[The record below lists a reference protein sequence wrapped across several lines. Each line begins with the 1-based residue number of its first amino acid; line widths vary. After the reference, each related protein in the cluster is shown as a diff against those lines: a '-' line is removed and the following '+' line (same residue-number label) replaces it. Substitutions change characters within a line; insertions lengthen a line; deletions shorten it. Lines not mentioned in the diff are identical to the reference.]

1 MKIVF
6 NHLQISRG
14 ITMKKN
20 VKTLFVFI
28 LMAVMVLMS
37 ACSSASES
45 SNDSTGQENKDDMLK
60 IGLTVGTLANPF
72 FVAMGKGAEE
82 AGKELGAEVLV
93 ESAEYDLAKQTSQIE
108 NFITKKVDVILLNA
122 VDTKGIA
129 AAVQQARDAG
139 IPVIAVDTNAE
150 GGVNST
156 VTSDNYQAGKLAG
169 EYVVEQLN
177 GKGNIVIIDGPPVSA
192 VTDRIQGFE
201 DVIKES
207 GIKVVAKQNGEGNR
221 EKALSVMESILQ
233 ANPSGSIDA
242 VFAINDPEAIGVEI
256 AQEQAG
262 RKDEFFIVGV
272 DGAPE
277 ATEAMS
283 KGGSSIM
290 ATSAQS
296 PSEMV
301 KKAVEIGMKV
311 KNGEEVEELIK
322 VPVKLVTQDTLDSY
336 QGW

>member
-1 MKIVF
+1 M
-6 NHLQISRG
+6 R
-14 ITMKKN
+14 KN
-20 VKTLFVFI
+20 VKMLLI
-28 LMAVMVLMS
+28 LVLMFVMVVMT
-37 ACSSASES
+37 ACTSASES
-45 SNDSTGQENKDDMLK
+45 SSESPKDNKEQKGDKKLT

-72 FVAMGKGAEE
+72 FVAMSKGVEE
-82 AGKELGAEVLV
+82 AGKELSAEVFV

-129 AAVQQARDAG
+129 AAVQQAKDAG

-150 GGVNST
+150 GGVDAT

-169 EYVVEQLN
+169 EYVIEQLG
-177 GKGNIVIIDGPPVSA
+177 GKGNIAIIDGPPVSA
-192 VTDRIQGFE
+192 VTDRIKGFE
-201 DVIKES
+201 EAIKDS
-207 GIKVVAKQNGEGNR
+207 KIKIVAKQNGEGNR
-221 EKALSVMESILQ
+221 EKALTVMESILQ

-256 AQEQAG
+256 AQEQAD

-277 ATEAMS
+277 VTEAMAK
-283 KGGSSIM
+283 KGSTIK

-311 KNGEEVEELIK
+311 KNGEDVEDLIK
-322 VPVKLVTQDTLDSY
+322 VPVKLVTQDKLDSY
-336 QGW
+336 LGW

>member
-1 MKIVF
+1 M
-6 NHLQISRG
+6 R
-14 ITMKKN
+14 KN
-20 VKTLFVFI
+20 VKMLLI
-28 LMAVMVLMS
+28 LVLMFVMVVMT
-37 ACSSASES
+37 ACTSASES
-45 SNDSTGQENKDDMLK
+45 SSESTKDNKEQKGDKKLT

-72 FVAMGKGAEE
+72 FVAMSKGVEE
-82 AGKELGAEVLV
+82 AGKELGADVFV

-129 AAVQQARDAG
+129 AAVQQAKDAG

-150 GGVNST
+150 GGVDAT

-169 EYVVEQLN
+169 EYVIEQLG
-177 GKGNIVIIDGPPVSA
+177 GKGNIAIIDGPPVSA
-192 VTDRIQGFE
+192 VTDRIKGFE
-201 DVIKES
+201 DAIKDS
-207 GIKVVAKQNGEGNR
+207 KIKIVAKQNGEGNR
-221 EKALSVMESILQ
+221 EKALTVMESILQ

-256 AQEQAG
+256 AQEQAD

-277 ATEAMS
+277 VTEAMAK
-283 KGGSSIM
+283 KGSTIK

-311 KNGEEVEELIK
+311 KNGEDVEDLIK
-322 VPVKLVTQDTLDSY
+322 VPVKLVTQDQLDSY

>member
-1 MKIVF
+1 MLV
-6 NHLQISRG
+6 
-14 ITMKKN
+14 
-20 VKTLFVFI
+20 
-28 LMAVMVLMS
+28 MAVMT
-37 ACSSASES
+37 ACTGASES
-45 SNDSTGQENKDDMLK
+45 SSESANDGKEQKDDNKLT

-72 FVAMGKGAEE
+72 FVAMSKGVEE

-108 NFITKKVDVILLNA
+108 NFITKKVDIILLNA

-129 AAVQQARDAG
+129 AAVQQAKGAG

-150 GGVNST
+150 GGVAAT

-169 EYVVEQLN
+169 EYVIEQLG
-177 GKGNIVIIDGPPVSA
+177 GKGNIAIIDGPPVSA
-192 VTDRIQGFE
+192 VTDRIKGFE
-201 DVIKES
+201 DAIKDTE
-207 GIKVVAKQNGEGNR
+207 IKIVAKQNGEGNR
-221 EKALSVMESILQ
+221 EKALTVMESILQ

-256 AQEQAG
+256 AQEQAD

-277 ATEAMS
+277 VTEAMAK
-283 KGGSSIM
+283 KGSTIK

-322 VPVKLVTQDTLDSY
+322 VPVKLVTQDKLDSY

>member
-1 MKIVF
+1 
-6 NHLQISRG
+6 
-14 ITMKKN
+14 MKKN
-20 VKTLFVFI
+20 VKTLLVLVSI
-28 LMAVMVLMS
+28 IVMALMS

-45 SNDSTGQENKDDMLK
+45 SNEGTGEKKSDDQLK

-108 NFITKKVDVILLNA
+108 DFITKGVDVILLNA

-129 AAVQQARDAG
+129 AAVQQAKGAG

-150 GGVNST
+150 GGVDAT

-201 DVIKES
+201 DVIKDS

-221 EKALSVMESILQ
+221 EKALTVMESILQ

-262 RKDEFFIVGV
+262 RKDEFFVVGV

-277 ATEAMS
+277 AADAMA
-283 KGGSSIM
+283 KEGSSIM

-311 KNGEEVEELIK
+311 KNGEDVEELIK
-322 VPVKLVTQDTLDSY
+322 VPVELVTQDTLDSY

>member
-1 MKIVF
+1 M
-6 NHLQISRG
+6 R
-14 ITMKKN
+14 KN
-20 VKTLFVFI
+20 VKIFLVLA
-28 LMAVMVLMS
+28 LMLAIGIMT
-37 ACSSASES
+37 ACTAAPKSSSES
-45 SNDSTGQENKDDMLK
+45 ANESNGEKADGKLT
-60 IGLTVGTLANPF
+60 IGLSVGTLANPF
-72 FVAMGKGAEE
+72 FVAMGKGVEE
-82 AGKELGAEVLV
+82 AGKELGADVLV

-129 AAVQQARDAG
+129 AAVQMAKDAG

-150 GGVNST
+150 GGVDAT

-169 EYVVEQLN
+169 EYVIEQLG
-177 GKGNIVIIDGPPVSA
+177 GKGNIAIIDGPPVSA
-192 VTDRIQGFE
+192 VTDRIKGFE
-201 DVIKES
+201 DAIKDS
-207 GIKVVAKQNGEGNR
+207 DIKVIAKQNGEGNR
-221 EKALSVMESILQ
+221 EKALTVMESILQ
-233 ANPSGSIDA
+233 ANPSGTIDA

-277 ATEAMS
+277 AAEAMA
-283 KGGSSIM
+283 KEGSSIK

-296 PSEMV
+296 PAEMV

-311 KNGEEVEELIK
+311 KNGEKVEELIK
-322 VPVKLVTQDTLDSY
+322 VPVTLVTQEELDSY
-336 QGW
+336 KGW

>member
-1 MKIVF
+1 
-6 NHLQISRG
+6 
-14 ITMKKN
+14 MKKN
-20 VKTLFVFI
+20 VKTLFVLI
-28 LMAVMVLMS
+28 LSAVIALMS
-37 ACSSASES
+37 ACSSASETTTGS
-45 SNDSTGQENKDDMLK
+45 SGQENSDAKLK

-72 FVAMGKGAEE
+72 FVAMGKGVEE

-93 ESAEYDLAKQTSQIE
+93 ESAEYDLAKQTSHIE

-129 AAVQQARDAG
+129 AAVQQAKDAG

-150 GGVNST
+150 GGVDAT

-233 ANPSGSIDA
+233 ANPSGAIDA

-256 AQEQAG
+256 ASEQAG

-277 ATEAMS
+277 ATEAMA
-283 KGGSSIM
+283 KEGSSIM

-311 KNGEEVEELIK
+311 KKGEEVEELIK
-322 VPVKLVTQDTLDSY
+322 VPVELVTQDTLNSY
-336 QGW
+336 KGW

>member
-1 MKIVF
+1 
-6 NHLQISRG
+6 
-14 ITMKKN
+14 MKKAMYK
-20 VKTLFVFI
+20 VLAPF
-28 LMAVMVLMS
+28 MVLLLLMMA
-37 ACSSASES
+37 ACSNGSSDKTSSSAS
-45 SNDSTGQENKDDMLK
+45 DSKDKKIK
-60 IGLTVGTLANPF
+60 IGLTVGTLSNPF
-72 FVAMGKGAEE
+72 FVAMSKGVEE
-82 AGKELGAEVLV
+82 AGKELGADVFV

-129 AAVQQARDAG
+129 AAVQQAKDAG
-139 IPVIAVDTNAE
+139 IPVIAVDTNAD
-150 GGVNST
+150 GGVDAT

-169 EYVVEQLN
+169 EYVIEQLG
-177 GKGNIVIIDGPPVSA
+177 GKGNIAIIDGPPVSA
-192 VTDRIQGFE
+192 VTDRIKGFE
-201 DVIKES
+201 DAIKDS
-207 GIKVVAKQNGEGNR
+207 KIKIVAKQNGEGNR
-221 EKALSVMESILQ
+221 EKALTVMESILQ

-256 AQEQAG
+256 AQEQAD

-277 ATEAMS
+277 VTEAMAK
-283 KGGSSIM
+283 KGSTIR

-296 PSEMV
+296 PSDMV

-311 KNGEEVEELIK
+311 KNGEDVEDLIK
-322 VPVKLVTQDTLDSY
+322 VPVKLVTQDKLDSY

>member
-1 MKIVF
+1 
-6 NHLQISRG
+6 
-14 ITMKKN
+14 MKKN
-20 VKTLFVFI
+20 VKTLFVLVLI
-28 LMAVMVLMS
+28 LVMALMT

-45 SNDSTGQENKDDMLK
+45 SSESKNDNKEQKGDKKLT

-72 FVAMGKGAEE
+72 FVAMSKGVEE
-82 AGKELGAEVLV
+82 AGKELGADVFV

-129 AAVQQARDAG
+129 AAVQQAKDAG

-150 GGVNST
+150 GGVDAT

-169 EYVVEQLN
+169 EYVIDQLG
-177 GKGNIVIIDGPPVSA
+177 GKGNIAIIDGPPVSA
-192 VTDRIQGFE
+192 VTDRIKGFE
-201 DVIKES
+201 EAIKDS
-207 GIKVVAKQNGEGNR
+207 KIKIVAKQNGEGNR
-221 EKALSVMESILQ
+221 EKALTVMESILQ

-256 AQEQAG
+256 AQEQAD

-277 ATEAMS
+277 VTEAMAK
-283 KGGSSIM
+283 KGSTIK

-311 KNGEEVEELIK
+311 KNGEDVEDLIK
-322 VPVKLVTQDTLDSY
+322 VPVKLVTQDKLDSY

>member
-1 MKIVF
+1 
-6 NHLQISRG
+6 
-14 ITMKKN
+14 MKKN
-20 VKTLFVFI
+20 VKTLIVLVLMTVMA
-28 LMAVMVLMS
+28 LMAG
-37 ACSSASES
+37 CSSASES
-45 SNDSTGQENKDDMLK
+45 SNESTGQENSDDKLT

-72 FVAMGKGAEE
+72 FVSMGKGAEE

-129 AAVQQARDAG
+129 AAVQQAKDAG

-150 GGVNST
+150 GGVDST

-207 GIKVVAKQNGEGNR
+207 GIKVVAKQNGEGLR

-233 ANPSGSIDA
+233 ANPAGSIDA

-277 ATEAMS
+277 VTEAMA
-283 KGGSSIM
+283 KEGSSIM

-311 KNGEEVEELIK
+311 KNGEEVEDLIK
-322 VPVKLVTQDTLDSY
+322 VPVELVTQDTLDSY
-336 QGW
+336 KGW

>member
-1 MKIVF
+1 M
-6 NHLQISRG
+6 R
-14 ITMKKN
+14 KN
-20 VKTLFVFI
+20 VKI
-28 LMAVMVLMS
+28 LLILVLMFVMVVMT
-37 ACSSASES
+37 ACTSASES
-45 SNDSTGQENKDDMLK
+45 SSESTKDNKEQKGDKKLT

-72 FVAMGKGAEE
+72 FVAMSKGVEE
-82 AGKELGAEVLV
+82 AGKELGADVFV

-129 AAVQQARDAG
+129 AAVQQAKDAG

-150 GGVNST
+150 GGVDAT

-169 EYVVEQLN
+169 EYVIEQLG
-177 GKGNIVIIDGPPVSA
+177 GKGNIAIIDGPPVSA

-201 DVIKES
+201 DAIKDS
-207 GIKVVAKQNGEGNR
+207 KIKILAKQNGEGNR
-221 EKALSVMESILQ
+221 EKALTVMESILQ

-256 AQEQAG
+256 AQEQAD

-277 ATEAMS
+277 VTEAMAK
-283 KGGSSIM
+283 KGSTIK

-296 PSEMV
+296 PSEMM
-301 KKAVEIGMKV
+301 KKAVEIGIKV
-311 KNGEEVEELIK
+311 KNGEDVDDLIK
-322 VPVKLVTQDTLDSY
+322 VPVKLVTQDQLDSY

>member
-1 MKIVF
+1 M
-6 NHLQISRG
+6 R
-14 ITMKKN
+14 KN
-20 VKTLFVFI
+20 VKMLLI
-28 LMAVMVLMS
+28 LVLMFVMVVMT
-37 ACSSASES
+37 ACTSASES
-45 SNDSTGQENKDDMLK
+45 SSESTKDNKEQKGDKKLT

-72 FVAMGKGAEE
+72 FVAMSKGVEE
-82 AGKELGAEVLV
+82 AGKELGADVFV

-129 AAVQQARDAG
+129 AAVQQAKDAG

-150 GGVNST
+150 GGVDAT

-169 EYVVEQLN
+169 EYVIEQLG
-177 GKGNIVIIDGPPVSA
+177 GKGNIAIIDGPPVSA

-201 DVIKES
+201 DAIKDS
-207 GIKVVAKQNGEGNR
+207 KIKILAKQNGEGNR
-221 EKALSVMESILQ
+221 EKALTVMESILQ

-256 AQEQAG
+256 AQEQAD

-277 ATEAMS
+277 VTEAMAK
-283 KGGSSIM
+283 KGSTIK

-296 PSEMV
+296 PSEMM
-301 KKAVEIGMKV
+301 KKAVEIGIKV
-311 KNGEEVEELIK
+311 KNGEDVDDLIK
-322 VPVKLVTQDTLDSY
+322 VPVKLVTQDKLDSY

>member
-1 MKIVF
+1 
-6 NHLQISRG
+6 
-14 ITMKKN
+14 MKKN
-20 VKTLFVFI
+20 VRTLLI
-28 LMAVMVLMS
+28 LVVMLVMAVMT

-45 SNDSTGQENKDDMLK
+45 SSESTNDNKEQKGDKKLT

-72 FVAMGKGAEE
+72 FVAMSKGVEE
-82 AGKELGAEVLV
+82 AGKELGADVFV

-129 AAVQQARDAG
+129 AAVQQAKDAG

-150 GGVNST
+150 GGVDAT

-169 EYVVEQLN
+169 EYVIEQLG
-177 GKGNIVIIDGPPVSA
+177 GKGNIAIIDGPPVSA
-192 VTDRIQGFE
+192 VTDRIKGFE
-201 DVIKES
+201 EAIKDS
-207 GIKVVAKQNGEGNR
+207 KIKIVAKQNGEGNR
-221 EKALSVMESILQ
+221 EKALTVMESILQ

-256 AQEQAG
+256 AQEQAD

-277 ATEAMS
+277 VTEAMAK
-283 KGGSSIM
+283 KGSTIK

-301 KKAVEIGMKV
+301 KKAVEIGIKV
-311 KNGEEVEELIK
+311 KNGEDVDDLIK
-322 VPVKLVTQDTLDSY
+322 VPVKLVTQDQLDSY

>member
-1 MKIVF
+1 M
-6 NHLQISRG
+6 R
-14 ITMKKN
+14 KN
-20 VKTLFVFI
+20 VKMLLI
-28 LMAVMVLMS
+28 LVLMFVMVVMT
-37 ACSSASES
+37 ACTSASES
-45 SNDSTGQENKDDMLK
+45 SSESTKDNKEQKGDKKLT

-72 FVAMGKGAEE
+72 FVAMSKGVEE
-82 AGKELGAEVLV
+82 AGKELSAEVFV

-129 AAVQQARDAG
+129 AAVQQAKDAG

-150 GGVNST
+150 GGVDAT

-169 EYVVEQLN
+169 EYVIEQLG
-177 GKGNIVIIDGPPVSA
+177 GKGHIAIIDGPPVSA

-201 DVIKES
+201 DAIKDS
-207 GIKVVAKQNGEGNR
+207 KIKIVAKQNGEGNR
-221 EKALSVMESILQ
+221 EKALTVMESILQ

-256 AQEQAG
+256 AQEQAD

-277 ATEAMS
+277 VTEAMAK
-283 KGGSSIM
+283 KGSTIK

-311 KNGEEVEELIK
+311 KNGEDVEDLIK
-322 VPVKLVTQDTLDSY
+322 VPVKLVTQDKLDSY

>member
-1 MKIVF
+1 M
-6 NHLQISRG
+6 R
-14 ITMKKN
+14 KN
-20 VKTLFVFI
+20 VKMLLI
-28 LMAVMVLMS
+28 LVLMFVMVVMT
-37 ACSSASES
+37 ACTSASES
-45 SNDSTGQENKDDMLK
+45 SSESTKDNKEQKGDKKLT

-72 FVAMGKGAEE
+72 FVAMSKGVEE
-82 AGKELGAEVLV
+82 AGKELGADVFV

-129 AAVQQARDAG
+129 AAVQQAKDAG
-139 IPVIAVDTNAE
+139 IPVIAVDTNAD
-150 GGVNST
+150 GGVDAT

-169 EYVVEQLN
+169 EYVIEQLG
-177 GKGNIVIIDGPPVSA
+177 GKGNIAIIDGPPVSA
-192 VTDRIQGFE
+192 VTDRIKGFE
-201 DVIKES
+201 DAIKDS
-207 GIKVVAKQNGEGNR
+207 KIKIVAKQNGEGNR
-221 EKALSVMESILQ
+221 EKALTVMESILQ

-256 AQEQAG
+256 AQEQAD

-277 ATEAMS
+277 VTEAMAK
-283 KGGSSIM
+283 KGSTIR

-296 PSEMV
+296 PSDMV

-311 KNGEEVEELIK
+311 KNGEDVEDLIK
-322 VPVKLVTQDTLDSY
+322 VPVKLVTQDKLDSY

>member
-1 MKIVF
+1 
-6 NHLQISRG
+6 
-14 ITMKKN
+14 MKKSG
-20 VKTLFVFI
+20 KTLLI
-28 LMAVMVLMS
+28 LVLMIS
-37 ACSSASES
+37 MFVITACSSASES
-45 SNDSTGQENKDDMLK
+45 SNANNSGEQANDNGKLT
-60 IGLTVGTLANPF
+60 IGLTVGTMANPF

-82 AGKELGAEVLV
+82 AGKELGAEVIV

-108 NFITKKVDVILLNA
+108 NFITKKVDIILLNA

-129 AAVQQARDAG
+129 AAVLQAKEAG

-150 GGVNST
+150 GGVDST

-169 EYVVEQLN
+169 EYVVEKLG
-177 GKGNIVIIDGPPVSA
+177 GKGNIAIIDGPPVSA

-201 DVIKES
+201 DAIKDS
-207 GIKVVAKQNGEGNR
+207 DIKVVAKQNGEGNR
-221 EKALSVMESILQ
+221 EKALTVMESILQ

-256 AQEQAG
+256 AQEQAD

-277 ATEAMS
+277 ATEAMA
-283 KGGSSIM
+283 KEGSSIA

-296 PSEMV
+296 PRNMIKE
-301 KKAVEIGMKV
+301 AVEVGIKV
-311 KNGEEVEELIK
+311 KDGEKVEELIK
-322 VPVKLVTQDTLDSY
+322 VPVELITQDKLESY
-336 QGW
+336 KGW

>member
-1 MKIVF
+1 
-6 NHLQISRG
+6 
-14 ITMKKN
+14 MKKLL
-20 VKTLFVFI
+20 VPV
-28 LMAVMVLMS
+28 LMSVIVLMS

-45 SNDSTGQENKDDMLK
+45 SNDSTGQENSDDKLK

-129 AAVQQARDAG
+129 AAVLQAKEAG

-150 GGVNST
+150 GGVAAT
-156 VTSDNYQAGKLAG
+156 VTSDNYQAGQLAG

-192 VTDRIQGFE
+192 VIDRIQGFE

-221 EKALSVMESILQ
+221 EKALSVMESVLQ
-233 ANPSGSIDA
+233 ANPAGSIDA

-277 ATEAMS
+277 ATEAMA
-283 KGGSSIM
+283 KEGSSIM

-311 KNGEEVEELIK
+311 KNGEDVEELIK
-322 VPVKLVTQDTLDSY
+322 VPVDLVTQDTLDSY
-336 QGW
+336 KGW

>member
-1 MKIVF
+1 MLV
-6 NHLQISRG
+6 
-14 ITMKKN
+14 
-20 VKTLFVFI
+20 
-28 LMAVMVLMS
+28 MAVMT
-37 ACSSASES
+37 ACSGADETSNES
-45 SNDSTGQENKDDMLK
+45 VNDNKEQKGDKKLT

-122 VDTKGIA
+122 VDSKGIA
-129 AAVQQARDAG
+129 AAVQQAKAAG
-139 IPVIAVDTNAE
+139 IPIIAVDTNAE
-150 GGVNST
+150 GGVDAT

-169 EYVVEQLN
+169 EYMIEQLG
-177 GKGNIVIIDGPPVSA
+177 GKGNIAIIDGPPVSA
-192 VTDRIQGFE
+192 VTDRIKGFE
-201 DVIKES
+201 DAIKDSE
-207 GIKVVAKQNGEGNR
+207 IKVVAKQNGEGNR
-221 EKALSVMESILQ
+221 EKALTVMESILQ

-277 ATEAMS
+277 ATEAMA
-283 KGGSSIM
+283 KEGSSFV

-296 PSEMV
+296 PSNMI
-301 KKAVEIGMKV
+301 KKAVEIGLKM
-311 KNGEEVEELIK
+311 KNGQDVDELIK
-322 VPVKLVTQDTLDSY
+322 VPVELITQDKLDSY

>member
-1 MKIVF
+1 MLV
-6 NHLQISRG
+6 
-14 ITMKKN
+14 
-20 VKTLFVFI
+20 
-28 LMAVMVLMS
+28 MAVMT

-45 SNDSTGQENKDDMLK
+45 SSESTNDNKQKGDKKLT

-72 FVAMGKGAEE
+72 FVAMSKGVEE
-82 AGKELGAEVLV
+82 AGKELSAEVFV

-129 AAVQQARDAG
+129 AAVQQAKDAG

-150 GGVNST
+150 GGVDAT

-169 EYVVEQLN
+169 EYVIEQLG
-177 GKGNIVIIDGPPVSA
+177 GKGNIAIIDGPPVSA
-192 VTDRIQGFE
+192 VTDRIKGFE
-201 DVIKES
+201 DAVKDSKIK
-207 GIKVVAKQNGEGNR
+207 IVAKQNGEGNR
-221 EKALSVMESILQ
+221 EKALTVMESILQ

-256 AQEQAG
+256 AQEQAD

-277 ATEAMS
+277 VTEAMAK
-283 KGGSSIM
+283 KGSTIK

-311 KNGEEVEELIK
+311 KNGEDVEDLIK
-322 VPVKLVTQDTLDSY
+322 VPVKLVTQDQLDTY

>member
-1 MKIVF
+1 
-6 NHLQISRG
+6 
-14 ITMKKN
+14 MKKN
-20 VKTLFVFI
+20 VKTLLLLVLIFV
-28 LMAVMVLMS
+28 MAVMT
-37 ACSSASES
+37 ACSGGASQSSSES
-45 SNDSTGQENKDDMLK
+45 NSKDNTNKKLT

-129 AAVQQARDAG
+129 AAVLQAKEAG
-139 IPVIAVDTNAE
+139 IPVIAVDVNAD
-150 GGVNST
+150 GGVDAT
-156 VTSDNYQAGKLAG
+156 VTSDNYQAGQLAG
-169 EYVVEQLN
+169 EYVIEQLGGN
-177 GKGNIVIIDGPPVSA
+177 GNIAIIDGPPVSA

-201 DVIKES
+201 DAIKNS
-207 GIKVVAKQNGEGNR
+207 DIKVVAKQNGEGSR
-221 EKALSVMESILQ
+221 EKALTVMESILQ

-242 VFAINDPEAIGVEI
+242 VFAINDPEAIGAQI

-262 RKDEFFIVGV
+262 RLDEFFIVGV

-277 ATEAMS
+277 ATEAMA
-283 KGGSSIM
+283 KEGSTFT

-296 PSEMV
+296 PSDMV

-311 KNGEEVEELIK
+311 KNGEKVEELIK
-322 VPVKLVTQDTLDSY
+322 VPVELITQDKLASY

>member
-1 MKIVF
+1 
-6 NHLQISRG
+6 
-14 ITMKKN
+14 MKKN
-20 VKTLFVFI
+20 VKSLLLLVLMFVI
-28 LMAVMVLMS
+28 ALMS

-45 SNDSTGQENKDDMLK
+45 SSDSTEQENSNAKLK

-129 AAVQQARDAG
+129 AAVQQAKDAG

-150 GGVNST
+150 GGVDAT
-156 VTSDNYQAGKLAG
+156 VTSDNYQAGQLAG

-201 DVIKES
+201 DVIKDS

-277 ATEAMS
+277 AAEAMA
-283 KGGSSIM
+283 KEGSSIM
-290 ATSAQS
+290 GTSAQS

-322 VPVKLVTQDTLDSY
+322 VPVELVTQETLDSY

>member
-1 MKIVF
+1 
-6 NHLQISRG
+6 
-14 ITMKKN
+14 MKKN
-20 VKTLFVFI
+20 VKMLLI
-28 LMAVMVLMS
+28 LVLMFVMVVMT
-37 ACSSASES
+37 ACTSASES
-45 SNDSTGQENKDDMLK
+45 SSESTKDNKEQKGDKKLT

-72 FVAMGKGAEE
+72 FVAMSKGVEE
-82 AGKELGAEVLV
+82 AGKELGAEVFV

-129 AAVQQARDAG
+129 AAVQQAKDAG

-150 GGVNST
+150 GGVDAT

-169 EYVVEQLN
+169 EYVIDQLG
-177 GKGNIVIIDGPPVSA
+177 GKGNIAIIDGPPVSA
-192 VTDRIQGFE
+192 VTDRIKGFE
-201 DVIKES
+201 EAIKDS
-207 GIKVVAKQNGEGNR
+207 KIKIVAKQNGEGNR
-221 EKALSVMESILQ
+221 EKALTVMESILQ

-256 AQEQAG
+256 AQEQAD

-277 ATEAMS
+277 VTEAMAK
-283 KGGSSIM
+283 KGSTIK

-311 KNGEEVEELIK
+311 KNGEDVEDLIK
-322 VPVKLVTQDTLDSY
+322 VPVKLVTQDKLDSY

>member
-1 MKIVF
+1 MLV
-6 NHLQISRG
+6 
-14 ITMKKN
+14 
-20 VKTLFVFI
+20 
-28 LMAVMVLMS
+28 MAVVT
-37 ACSSASES
+37 ACSAASES
-45 SNDSTGQENKDDMLK
+45 SSESSNNGKEQKDDNKLT

-72 FVAMGKGAEE
+72 FVAMSKGVEE

-93 ESAEYDLAKQTSQIE
+93 ESAEYDLAKQTSHIE
-108 NFITKKVDVILLNA
+108 NFITKKVDIILLNA

-129 AAVQQARDAG
+129 AAVQQAKGAG

-150 GGVNST
+150 GGVDAT

-169 EYVVEQLN
+169 EYVIEQLG
-177 GKGNIVIIDGPPVSA
+177 GKGNIAIIDGPPVSA
-192 VTDRIQGFE
+192 VTDRIKGFE
-201 DVIKES
+201 DAIKDTE
-207 GIKVVAKQNGEGNR
+207 IKIVAKQNGEGNR
-221 EKALSVMESILQ
+221 EKALTVMESILQ

-256 AQEQAG
+256 AQEQAD

-277 ATEAMS
+277 VTEAMAK
-283 KGGSSIM
+283 KGSTIK

-322 VPVKLVTQDTLDSY
+322 VPVKLVTQDKLDSY

>member
-1 MKIVF
+1 
-6 NHLQISRG
+6 
-14 ITMKKN
+14 MKKS
-20 VKTLFVFI
+20 VKKLLVPV
-28 LMAVMVLMS
+28 LMSVIVLMS

-45 SNDSTGQENKDDMLK
+45 SNESTGQENSNDKLK

-82 AGKELGAEVLV
+82 AGKELGAEILV

-129 AAVQQARDAG
+129 AAVQQAKNAG

-150 GGVNST
+150 GGVDAT
-156 VTSDNYQAGKLAG
+156 VTSDNYQAGQLAG

-233 ANPSGSIDA
+233 ANSSGSIDA

-256 AQEQAG
+256 ASEQAG

-277 ATEAMS
+277 AAEAMA
-283 KGGSSIM
+283 KEGSSIM

-301 KKAVEIGMKV
+301 KTAVGIGMKV
-311 KNGEEVEELIK
+311 KNGEDVEELIK
-322 VPVKLVTQDTLDSY
+322 VPVELVTQETLDSY
-336 QGW
+336 KGW

>member
-1 MKIVF
+1 M
-6 NHLQISRG
+6 R
-14 ITMKKN
+14 KN
-20 VKTLFVFI
+20 VKTLLI
-28 LMAVMVLMS
+28 LVLMLVMAVMT

-45 SNDSTGQENKDDMLK
+45 SSESTNDNKQKGDKKLS

-72 FVAMGKGAEE
+72 FVAMSKGVEE
-82 AGKELGAEVLV
+82 AGKELSAEVFV

-129 AAVQQARDAG
+129 AAVQQAKDAG

-150 GGVNST
+150 GGVDAT

-169 EYVVEQLN
+169 EYVIEQLG
-177 GKGNIVIIDGPPVSA
+177 GKGNIAIIDGPPVSA
-192 VTDRIQGFE
+192 VTDRIKGFE
-201 DVIKES
+201 DAVKDSKIK
-207 GIKVVAKQNGEGNR
+207 IVAKQNGEGNR
-221 EKALSVMESILQ
+221 EKALTVMESILQ

-256 AQEQAG
+256 AQEQAD

-277 ATEAMS
+277 VTEAMAK
-283 KGGSSIM
+283 KGSTIK

-311 KNGEEVEELIK
+311 KNGEDVEDLIK
-322 VPVKLVTQDTLDSY
+322 VPVKLVTQDQLDTY

>member
-1 MKIVF
+1 M
-6 NHLQISRG
+6 R
-14 ITMKKN
+14 KN
-20 VKTLFVFI
+20 VKTLLI
-28 LMAVMVLMS
+28 LVLMLVMAVMT

-45 SNDSTGQENKDDMLK
+45 SSESTNDNKQKGDKKLT

-72 FVAMGKGAEE
+72 FVAMSKGVEE
-82 AGKELGAEVLV
+82 AGKELSAEVFV

-129 AAVQQARDAG
+129 AAVQQAKDAG

-150 GGVNST
+150 GGVDAT

-169 EYVVEQLN
+169 EYVIEQLG
-177 GKGNIVIIDGPPVSA
+177 GKGNIAIIDGPPVSA
-192 VTDRIQGFE
+192 VTDRIKGFE
-201 DVIKES
+201 DAVKDSKIK
-207 GIKVVAKQNGEGNR
+207 IVAKQNGEGNR
-221 EKALSVMESILQ
+221 EKALTVMESILQ

-256 AQEQAG
+256 AQEQAD

-277 ATEAMS
+277 VTEAMAK
-283 KGGSSIM
+283 KGSTIK

-311 KNGEEVEELIK
+311 KNGEDVEDLIK
-322 VPVKLVTQDTLDSY
+322 VPVKLVTQDQLDTY

>member
-1 MKIVF
+1 MV
-6 NHLQISRG
+6 
-14 ITMKKN
+14 
-20 VKTLFVFI
+20 
-28 LMAVMVLMS
+28 VMT
-37 ACSSASES
+37 ACTSASES
-45 SNDSTGQENKDDMLK
+45 SSESTNDNKEQKSDKKLT

-72 FVAMGKGAEE
+72 FVAMSKGVEE
-82 AGKELGAEVLV
+82 AGKELGADVFV

-129 AAVQQARDAG
+129 AAVQQAKDAG

-150 GGVNST
+150 GGVDAT

-169 EYVVEQLN
+169 EYVIEQLG
-177 GKGNIVIIDGPPVSA
+177 GKGNIAIIDGPPVSA

-201 DVIKES
+201 DAIKDS
-207 GIKVVAKQNGEGNR
+207 KIKIVAKQNGEGNR
-221 EKALSVMESILQ
+221 EKALTVMESILQ

-256 AQEQAG
+256 AQEQAE

-277 ATEAMS
+277 VTEAMAK
-283 KGGSSIM
+283 KGSTIK

-301 KKAVEIGMKV
+301 KKAVEIGIKV
-311 KNGEEVEELIK
+311 KNGEDVDDLIK
-322 VPVKLVTQDTLDSY
+322 VPVKLVTQDQLDSY

>member
-1 MKIVF
+1 MK
-6 NHLQISRG
+6 R
-14 ITMKKN
+14 N
-20 VKTLFVFI
+20 VKRLVSI
-28 LMAVMVLMS
+28 LLVLVIGLIT
-37 ACSSASES
+37 ACSNSNQSSESASEEGG
-45 SNDSTGQENKDDMLK
+45 NEKKLT
-60 IGLTVGTLANPF
+60 IALTVGTLANPF
-72 FVAMGKGAEE
+72 FLSMSKGVEE
-82 AGKELGAEVLV
+82 AGKELGAEVIV

-108 NFITKKVDVILLNA
+108 NFITKKVDMILLNA

-129 AAVQQARDAG
+129 AAVQQAKAEG

-150 GGVNST
+150 GGVDAT

-169 EYVVEQLN
+169 EYVVEQLG
-177 GKGNIVIIDGPPVSA
+177 GKGNIAIIDGPPVSA

-201 DVIKES
+201 DVIKDSE
-207 GIKVVAKQNGEGNR
+207 IKVVAKQNGEGNR
-221 EKALSVMESILQ
+221 EKALTVMESILQ
-233 ANPSGSIDA
+233 ANPSGTIDA

-277 ATEAMS
+277 ATEAMA
-283 KGGSSIM
+283 KDGSTFT

-296 PSEMV
+296 PSDMV

-311 KNGEEVEELIK
+311 KNGEDVEELIK
-322 VPVKLVTQDTLDSY
+322 VPVELVTQESLDSY
-336 QGW
+336 KGW

>member
-1 MKIVF
+1 
-6 NHLQISRG
+6 
-14 ITMKKN
+14 MKKLL
-20 VKTLFVFI
+20 VL
-28 LMAVMVLMS
+28 VLMS
-37 ACSSASES
+37 VIVLMSGCSSASES
-45 SNDSTGQENKDDMLK
+45 SNDSTGQGNSDDKLK

-129 AAVQQARDAG
+129 AAVLQAKEAG

-150 GGVNST
+150 GGVDAT
-156 VTSDNYQAGKLAG
+156 VTSDNYQAGQLAG

-192 VTDRIQGFE
+192 VTDRIKGFE

-221 EKALSVMESILQ
+221 EKALSVMESVLQ
-233 ANPSGSIDA
+233 ANPAGSIDA

-277 ATEAMS
+277 VTEAMA
-283 KGGSSIM
+283 KEGSSIM

-311 KNGEEVEELIK
+311 KNGEDVEELIK
-322 VPVKLVTQDTLDSY
+322 VPVDLVTQDTLDSY
-336 QGW
+336 KGW

>member
-1 MKIVF
+1 
-6 NHLQISRG
+6 
-14 ITMKKN
+14 MKKN
-20 VKTLFVFI
+20 VKTLFVLV
-28 LMAVMVLMS
+28 LMALMALMS
-37 ACSSASES
+37 ACSGASES
-45 SNDSTGQENKDDMLK
+45 SNDSTGQENSDDKLK

-93 ESAEYDLAKQTSQIE
+93 ESAEYDLSKQTSQIE

-129 AAVQQARDAG
+129 AAVQQAKDAG

-150 GGVNST
+150 GGVNAT

-207 GIKVVAKQNGEGNR
+207 GIKVAAKQNGEGNR

-256 AQEQAG
+256 ASEQAG

-277 ATEAMS
+277 AAEAMA
-283 KGGSSIM
+283 KEGSSIM

-311 KNGEEVEELIK
+311 KNGEDVEELIK

>member
-1 MKIVF
+1 M
-6 NHLQISRG
+6 R
-14 ITMKKN
+14 KN
-20 VKTLFVFI
+20 VKMLLILALIFV
-28 LMAVMVLMS
+28 MAVMT
-37 ACSSASES
+37 ACTSASES
-45 SNDSTGQENKDDMLK
+45 SSESTKDNKEQKGDKKLT

-72 FVAMGKGAEE
+72 FVAMSKGVEE
-82 AGKELGAEVLV
+82 AGKELGAEVFV

-129 AAVQQARDAG
+129 AAVQEAKDAG
-139 IPVIAVDTNAE
+139 IPVIAVDTNAD
-150 GGVNST
+150 GGVDAT

-169 EYVVEQLN
+169 EYVIEQLG
-177 GKGNIVIIDGPPVSA
+177 GKGNIAIIDGPPVSA
-192 VTDRIQGFE
+192 VTDRIKGFE
-201 DVIKES
+201 DAIKDS
-207 GIKVVAKQNGEGNR
+207 KIKIVAKQNGEGNR
-221 EKALSVMESILQ
+221 EKALTVMESILQ

-256 AQEQAG
+256 AQEQAD

-277 ATEAMS
+277 VTEAMAK
-283 KGGSSIM
+283 KGSTIR

-296 PSEMV
+296 PSDMV

-311 KNGEEVEELIK
+311 KNGEDVEDLIK
-322 VPVKLVTQDTLDSY
+322 VPVKLVTQDKLDSY

>member
-1 MKIVF
+1 M
-6 NHLQISRG
+6 R
-14 ITMKKN
+14 KN
-20 VKTLFVFI
+20 VKMLLI
-28 LMAVMVLMS
+28 LVLMFVMVVMT
-37 ACSSASES
+37 ACTSASES
-45 SNDSTGQENKDDMLK
+45 SSESTKDNKEQKGDKKLT

-72 FVAMGKGAEE
+72 FVAMSKGVEE
-82 AGKELGAEVLV
+82 AGKELGAEVFV

-129 AAVQQARDAG
+129 AAVQQAKDAG

-150 GGVNST
+150 GGVDAT

-169 EYVVEQLN
+169 EYVIDQLG
-177 GKGNIVIIDGPPVSA
+177 GKGNIAIIDGPPVSA
-192 VTDRIQGFE
+192 VTDRIKGFE
-201 DVIKES
+201 DAIKDS
-207 GIKVVAKQNGEGNR
+207 KIKIVAKQNGEGNR
-221 EKALSVMESILQ
+221 EKALTVMESILQ

-256 AQEQAG
+256 AQEQAD

-277 ATEAMS
+277 VTEAMAK
-283 KGGSSIM
+283 KGSTIK

-311 KNGEEVEELIK
+311 KNGEDVEDLIK
-322 VPVKLVTQDTLDSY
+322 VPVKLVTQDKLDSY